1 MPQPPPAGSSPPA
14 GAPAARVPAGPTARP
29 AASPPAKTP
38 PAPLATRPL
47 QSSGSPEVDR
57 LLQQVLDQ
65 LGVTANRDQLHEMLL
80 SIVRLAKGRADRLDL
95 KIANAALKEMREGFE
110 VFAPYRDVRKV
121 TMFGSARTEPEDPLY
136 SQARD
141 LASRLAGLG
150 WSTVTGA
157 GPGIMAAGLE
167 GAGPEHS
174 FGINIRL
181 PFEQEPNQ
189 FIASDPKLVSMKY
202 FFTRKLL
209 LVKESDGYAV
219 LPGGFGTLDETFE
232 LLTLLQTGKA
242 MPAPVVLLDQPGG
255 RYWQAWSR
263 FVTEEVESRR
273 LINAE
278 DSALYL
284 VTDDVAEAAEE
295 IVGFYRNY
303 HSLRWVGSR
312 LVVRLRSKPTD
323 TEVAALSNEFSD
335 ILLRGGIELLE
346 GPLPPELREDDHPD
360 LARIAL
366 LFDRHSYAR
375 LRQLIDSLNALPSAP
390 PPPAGLPR
398 REVRR

>member
-1 MPQPPPAGSSPPA
+1 MAHLEPHATPPTPPVPAVGQRAPRQPPSTG
-14 GAPAARVPAGPTARP
+14 RP
-29 AASPPAKTP
+29 AIDQ
-38 PAPLATRPL
+38 LL
-47 QSSGSPEVDR
+47 NR
-57 LLQQVLDQ
+57 LLDE
-65 LGVTANRDQLHEMLL
+65 LGVDANRDQLYDMLL
-80 SIVRLAKGRADRLDL
+80 SIVRLAEGHAERLDM
-95 KIANAALKEMREGFE
+95 KIANAALKEMRQGFE

-121 TMFGSARTEPEDPLY
+121 TMFGSARTQPEDPLY
-136 SQARD
+136 TQARD

-242 MPAPVVLLDQPGG
+242 MPAPVVLLDDPGG
-255 RYWQAWSR
+255 GYWQAWSG
-263 FVTEEVESRR
+263 FLEDEVATRG
-273 LINAE
+273 LIASQ
-278 DSALYL
+278 DTSLFL
-284 VTDDVAEAAEE
+284 VTDDVSAAAEE
-295 IVGFYRNY
+295 IVGFYHNY
-303 HSLRWVGSR
+303 HSLRWVGNR
-312 LVVRLRSKPTD
+312 LVIRLRHQPEEA
-323 TEVAALSNEFSD
+323 EVAALSQEFSE
-335 ILLRGGIELLE
+335 ILVRGGIEVLD
-346 GPLPPELREDDHPD
+346 GPLTPEQLDYPE

-366 LFDRHSYAR
+366 AFDRHSYAD
-375 LRQLIDSLNALPSAP
+375 LRRLIDALNRLPSAQVAGGPVAGGPVAGTDGARAGDP
-390 PPPAGLPR
+390 PGA
-398 REVRR
+398 VV

>member
-1 MPQPPPAGSSPPA
+1 M
-14 GAPAARVPAGPTARP
+14 
-29 AASPPAKTP
+29 
-38 PAPLATRPL
+38 
-47 QSSGSPEVDR
+47 
-57 LLQQVLDQ
+57 DQ
-65 LGVTANRDQLHEMLL
+65 LLNQLLDELGVDANRDQLYDMLL
-80 SIVRLAKGRADRLDL
+80 SIVRLAEGHAERLDM
-95 KIANAALKEMREGFE
+95 KIANAALKEMRQGFE

-121 TMFGSARTEPEDPLY
+121 TLFGSARTQPEDPLY
-136 SQARD
+136 TQARD

-242 MPAPVVLLDQPGG
+242 MPAPVVLLDDPGG
-255 RYWQAWSR
+255 GYWQAWSG
-263 FVTEEVESRR
+263 FLEDEVATRG
-273 LINAE
+273 LIASQ
-278 DSALYL
+278 DTSLFL
-284 VTDDVAEAAEE
+284 VTDDVSAAAEE

-303 HSLRWVGSR
+303 HSLRWVGNR
-312 LVVRLRSKPTD
+312 LVIRLRHRPEEA
-323 TEVAALSNEFSD
+323 EVAALSQEFSEV
-335 ILLRGGIELLE
+335 LVRGSIEVLD
-346 GPLPPELREDDHPD
+346 GPLAPEQLDYPELD
-360 LARIAL
+360 RIAL
-366 LFDRHSYAR
+366 AFDRHSYSD
-375 LRQLIDSLNALPSAP
+375 LRRLIDALNRLPSAQE
-390 PPPAGLPR
+390 AGPL
-398 REVRR
+398 